1 MIKNPEALLNSLL
14 AENPELN
21 PDLIKN
27 HFSHLDERYFR
38 CFSKSEII
46 SHLETLAK
54 INKKKP
60 VIINVKA
67 SHNYASRNAAPPCKT
82 MAELT
87 FFTSDH
93 PGLFSIITGLLSGAS
108 FEIISGDIFTY
119 KKLAPSVP
127 VAISKQRY
135 NNAWLRRNYRVCLS
149 NNQSSLEIKRFIID
163 RFYGLI
169 PASVSF
175 EIWKEQ
181 LINTAEKIFS
191 LVEKNTPEANLEA
204 KRLINDSVAKRF
216 SNLEKKPRTQLYPI
230 QIFTSFLPNYTRLK
244 IMAEDTPAFL
254 YSLSYALAYHQIS
267 IEHVTIKTIQNIIQ
281 DEIDIIDQAEKPI
294 VDQNRLDKIKLAIML
309 TKEFTH
315 FINYAPDSFS
325 ALYRFEEL
333 IEKIAKLD
341 QPEEWI
347 KALTDPNI
355 ILDLAKLLGTSD
367 YLWEDFIRMQYETL
381 MPIIKPRLMNPKH
394 ISQELIRTY
403 KKELGHAKIYEE
415 KKEIINKFKDKMI
428 FEIDLTHILI
438 EADFKILS
446 KRLTGL
452 AELILKDS
460 VETIYQ
466 ELAKTYGKPKSVA
479 GFDANFCLLGLGK
492 MGGTALGYASDIELM
507 FVYSDSGLTSGP
519 NIISNEEFFEKLA
532 QTLIGFIR
540 TKRDGIFQLDFRLR
554 PFGNDGPLA
563 TSFTTF
569 CEYYGPQGQALFF
582 EKLALVRLRIVA
594 GNKQFGRTI
603 EETRDHLVY
612 NLPQINPDELWDLRK
627 KQFVEKNI
635 PGKLNAKFSPGALV
649 DIEYAVQLLQLIYG
663 QDHPSIRTPSIHKA
677 LKELHENQVI
687 DQKAS
692 KTLIKAYDF
701 FRILINGLRM
711 LRGSAK
717 DLFLPELNSLE
728 YAHLARRIGYKEDK
742 NLDPAQKL
750 NLDFET
756 ETALVRNFVEQNFSR
771 KSLVNPKV
779 GTIADLIIS
788 DNLPLDLQETI
799 LKKIGFTDTKK
810 AYTNLKNLAHK
821 GTQKELFVRIAV
833 LASTIFNK
841 LPDPDMALNS
851 WERFF
856 YKEKDLKNYYLLLKQ
871 PKRLEIML
879 TIFSLSQFLADV
891 LINNPAYFKIVTS
904 EKKLSQSIA
913 QLNLEKELKRLQKI
927 CLTEVKW
934 LKVLRKLRH
943 REMLRIAI
951 KDLVLHYPVTTVI
964 RELSSLATVFLNS
977 TLEKLY
983 QEHFLDHRPKIC
995 IFAFGKLGSNE
1006 LNYSSDIDLVAVT
1019 EKALSQEEK
1028 SKINQILQQLIRTIS
1043 TYTEDGFLYRV
1054 DFRLRPFGSSGELF
1068 SDLAYLLNYYQQ
1080 KASLWEVQAL
1090 LKLQPIAGDLELGNQ
1105 IKTELSLILIKER
1118 NAEEIKRNILELRK
1132 KAVSEYHKVNYL
1144 DIKNDEG
1151 GIRDIEFLVQGL
1163 ELINLPQ
1170 NKDLLIPDTLTAI
1183 SKLTDYK
1190 ILDAADA
1197 LFLTEA
1203 YIYLRKIEHFLQLS
1217 NDRQIHSIAKEEG
1230 ALKYLK
1236 DKISFVTNKNFE
1248 LSDLESLMLKVRACF
1263 LRYLTS

>member
-1 MIKNPEALLNSLL
+1 M
-14 AENPELN
+14 
-21 PDLIKN
+21 
-27 HFSHLDERYFR
+27 
-38 CFSKSEII
+38 
-46 SHLETLAK
+46 
-54 INKKKP
+54 
-60 VIINVKA
+60 V
-67 SHNYASRNAAPPCKT
+67 
-82 MAELT
+82 ELT

-119 KKLAPSVP
+119 KKAAPSVP

-149 NNQSSLEIKRFIID
+149 NNQASLEEKRFIID

-169 PASVSF
+169 PASISF

-181 LINTAEKIFS
+181 LINAAEKIFS

-204 KRLINDSVAKRF
+204 KRLINNSVAKRF
-216 SNLEKKPRTQLYPI
+216 SNLEKKPRAQLYPI

-333 IEKIAKLD
+333 IEKIAKSD

-381 MPIIKPRLMNPKH
+381 MPIIKPRLMNPKY

-403 KKELGHAKIYEE
+403 KKELGQAKIYEE

-446 KRLTGL
+446 KKLTGL

-466 ELAKTYGKPKSVA
+466 ELAKIHGKPKSVA
-479 GFDANFCLLGLGK
+479 GFAANFCLLGLGK

-603 EETRDHLVY
+603 EETRDHLIY
-612 NLPQINPDELWDLRK
+612 NLSKINPDELWDLRK

-687 DQKAS
+687 DQKSS

-717 DLFLPELNSLE
+717 DLFLPELDSLE

-742 NLDPAQKL
+742 NLDTAQKL

-833 LASTIFNK
+833 LASSIFKK
-841 LPDPDMALNS
+841 LPDPDLALNN

-856 YKEKDLKNYYLLLKQ
+856 CKEKNLKNYHLLLKQ

-891 LINNPAYFKIVTS
+891 LINNPAYLKIVTS

-913 QLNLEKELKRLQKI
+913 QLNLAEELKRLQRI
-927 CLTEVKW
+927 CVTEAKW
-934 LKVLRKLRH
+934 LKILRKLRH

-977 TLEKLY
+977 TLEKLC
-983 QEHFLDHRPKIC
+983 QEHFFLTKEDDLALTKQAVEEFREARRLSYDRAEFTPISHLLLRRAGEVRHVNTKSNAVSRNYATACNIKIC

-1019 EKALSQEEK
+1019 EKTLSQEEK

-1054 DFRLRPFGSSGELF
+1054 DFRLRPFGASGELF

-1105 IKTELSLILIKER
+1105 IKTELSFILAKER
-1118 NAEEIKRNILELRK
+1118 NVEEIKHNILELRK
-1132 KAVSEYHKVNYL
+1132 KAVSEYHKPNSL

-1151 GIRDIEFLVQGL
+1151 GIRDIEFLAQGL

-1183 SKLTDYK
+1183 SKLTEYK

-1217 NDRQIHSIAKEEG
+1217 NDRQIHSIAKEESS
-1230 ALKYLK
+1230 LKYLK

-1263 LRYLTS
+1263 FKYLA